1 MSIGSERRVPLKDR
15 DGVRPG
21 SRFDASVHL
30 VRFCLRMGVKAL
42 LTMVILSSMA
52 ATLPAQSKVSIRVF
66 PTDQAG
72 RITLGPDGAL
82 WFAETVA
89 GKIGRITTSG
99 VITEYSIPTANSYP
113 YGITTGSDGA
123 LWFTEVS
130 AQKIGRIT
138 TDGLVTEFPVSG
150 TPTSSF
156 LRDIA
161 TGADGALWFNKW
173 CTGLSRITTQGVV
186 TDYPTMSCPFG
197 MVNGPDSALWFA
209 DMFQVG
215 RITSEG
221 VITAFPLPQ
230 YSAQAIAL
238 GSDGALW
245 FTAYRVSWPTATS
258 PTIGRITT
266 AGSITKFPLRAD
278 QGFAYL
284 IASGPDGALW
294 FTDAETNDNIGRI
307 TTDGTSEIIPIGA
320 PCQFGNN
327 QFNGIVLGSDGAL
340 WLSCNNGNVVQI
352 TPHITTT
359 TLVSSSNPSL
369 YGQKVTWAA
378 TVTTTGPVAPTG
390 NVLFQ
395 WSRDGQKHT
404 IGTAPLNAAGVAT
417 LTRSNLNADPFGQPY
432 PIIASYSGDASN
444 LSSKSAVLS
453 QHVLQTKTVASLAS
467 SANPSTQGQAVT
479 FTAKVTSPS
488 VVVTGPVTFSVGSS
502 ILGTVQLSGG
512 IAKFTTSALP
522 VGSSTVKVTYSGD
535 SNVAKSS
542 SSLVQIVR

>member
-1 MSIGSERRVPLKDR
+1 
-15 DGVRPG
+15 
-21 SRFDASVHL
+21 
-30 VRFCLRMGVKAL
+30 MGVKAL
-42 LTMVILSSMA
+42 LTTAILSSMA
-52 ATLPAQSKVSIRVF
+52 ARVPAQSKVSIRVF

-72 RITLGPDGAL
+72 RIAKGPDGAL
-82 WFAETVA
+82 WFTETVA

-99 VITEYSIPTANSYP
+99 VITEYAIPTANSYP

-186 TDYPTMSCPFG
+186 TDYPTMSCPLG
-197 MVNGPDSALWFA
+197 MINGPDSALWFA
-209 DMFQVG
+209 DMFQIG

-284 IASGPDGALW
+284 IAGGPDGALW
-294 FTDAETNDNIGRI
+294 FTGAESNDMIGRI

-327 QFNGIVLGSDGAL
+327 QFNGIVLGSDAAL

-352 TPHITTT
+352 TPHTTNT
-359 TLVSSSNPSL
+359 TLVSSSNPSM
-369 YGQKVTWAA
+369 YGQRVSWAA

-390 NVLFQ
+390 NVVFQ

-432 PIIASYSGDASN
+432 PIVASYSGDASN

-453 QHVLQTKTVASLAS
+453 QHVLQTKTVATLAS

-479 FTAKVTSPS
+479 FTAKITSPS
-488 VVVTGPVTFSVGSS
+488 VVITGPVTFSVGSS
-502 ILGTVQLSGG
+502 ILGTAQLSGG

>member
-1 MSIGSERRVPLKDR
+1 
-15 DGVRPG
+15 
-21 SRFDASVHL
+21 
-30 VRFCLRMGVKAL
+30 MGVKAL
-42 LTMVILSSMA
+42 LTMVILSSIA

-99 VITEYSIPTANSYP
+99 VITEYAIPTANSYP
-113 YGITTGSDGA
+113 YGITTGPDGA
-123 LWFTEVS
+123 LWFTEVY

-156 LRDIA
+156 LRDITA
-161 TGADGALWFNKW
+161 GADDALWFTKW
-173 CTGLSRITTQGVV
+173 CTGISRITTAGAI
-186 TDYPTMSCPFG
+186 TDYSMASCPQG
-197 MVNGPDSALWFA
+197 ITPGPDAALWFA
-209 DMFQVG
+209 DFYRVG
-215 RITSEG
+215 RITTEG
-221 VITAFPLPQ
+221 LTTSFPLPN
-230 YSAQAIAL
+230 YGLQAIAV

-245 FTAYRVSWPTATS
+245 FTGSLVRWPKVTS
-258 PTIGRITT
+258 PIIGRITS
-266 AGSITKFPLRAD
+266 AGAIAKYPLRSD
-278 QGFAYL
+278 EGFAYL

-307 TTDGTSEIIPIGA
+307 TTDGISEIIPVGA
-320 PCQFGNN
+320 PCQNGNN
-327 QFNGIVLGSDGAL
+327 QFNGIVLGSDRAL

-359 TLVSSSNPSL
+359 TLVSSSNPSI

-378 TVTTTGPVAPTG
+378 MVTTTGPVAPTG
-390 NVLFQ
+390 NVVFQ

-417 LTRSNLNADPFGQPY
+417 LTRSNLNADPLGQPY
-432 PIIASYSGDASN
+432 PIVAVYAGDASN

-453 QHVLQTKTVASLAS
+453 QHVLQTKTVATLAS

-479 FTAKVTSPS
+479 FTAKITSPT

-502 ILGTVQLSGG
+502 ILGTAQLSGG

-522 VGSSTVKVTYSGD
+522 VVSSTVKVTYSGD
-535 SNVAKSS
+535 ANVAKSVAL
-542 SSLVQIVR
+542 LVQTVR